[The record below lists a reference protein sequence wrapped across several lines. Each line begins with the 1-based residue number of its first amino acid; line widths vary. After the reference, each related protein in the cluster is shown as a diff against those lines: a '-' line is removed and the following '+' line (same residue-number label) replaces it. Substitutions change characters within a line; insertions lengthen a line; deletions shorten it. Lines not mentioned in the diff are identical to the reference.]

1 MTIGEKACLI
11 ELLMKGLSDDITSAS
26 ISNFNSYYVPRHC
39 TKTAVHNR
47 IVQLRY
53 ELSDLDKMIGGISK

>member
-1 MTIGEKACLI
+1 MTIGEKAYLI
-11 ELLMKGLSDDITSAS
+11 ELLMKGLSEDVTNAS
-26 ISNFNSYYVPRHC
+26 ISNFNSDFVPRYC
-39 TKTAVHNR
+39 TKTAIHNR